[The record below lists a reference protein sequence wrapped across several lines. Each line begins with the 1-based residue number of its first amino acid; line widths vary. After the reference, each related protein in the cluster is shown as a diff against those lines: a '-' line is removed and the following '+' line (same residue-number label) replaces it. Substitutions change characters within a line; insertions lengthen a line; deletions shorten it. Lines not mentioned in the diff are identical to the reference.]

1 MKGNNMR
8 QKEIPPFEE
17 WPFRVPNIKKEV
29 ALAERLTAE
38 LREAKSGEEALKV
51 VKKFF
56 KASDR
61 VGEMFQMIE
70 VCYTGNTEN
79 EEYQKAVAVLDEGGP
94 LLTNASN
101 GFAKAMFESPF
112 RSYLEEKLG
121 SHLFTMYDYQL
132 RSFDERI
139 IEDAVE
145 ENKLSTEYDAL
156 IAGCKVPFRGETYN
170 LSQMGKFMEDLDRN
184 TRKAAAKAYYG
195 YLESRAEEIEAIYDK
210 LVKVRDRMA
219 KKLGFSNYIELGY
232 LRMGRYDY
240 NQEDVAF
247 YRDQIAANVTP
258 LATKLAKAQMK
269 RIGIRRPEIYD
280 LAIQFKEGN
289 PMPKG
294 TTQEKIE
301 HAKEMYDQL
310 SPEASFYFRFMADH
324 HLLDLETRKGKA
336 AGGYMTFFPI
346 HQVPFIFSNFN
357 GTSGDVDVLTHE
369 FGHSFQGFMGKDI
382 PVPEYRCPT
391 MEGAEIDSMSMEFF
405 THPYMHLFFDNPERY
420 RYVHLTDSISFLPY
434 GVTVDEF
441 QHWVYLH
448 SEATPEERDAEWCR
462 LEEKYTPFKR
472 SCYHDNQYLGKG
484 RRWLTQGHIFG
495 SPFYYIDYTLAQV
508 MAFQFFNLDRK
519 NHKVAWNRYVKLC
532 KMGGK
537 YPFRTLVGKS
547 HMKDPFAPGV
557 IAKTIRPLTKVLK
570 GYKID

>member
-1 MKGNNMR
+1 MK
-8 QKEIPPFEE
+8 QKEIPPFEQ
-17 WPFRVPNIKKEV
+17 WPFRVPNIKKED
-29 ALAERLTAE
+29 AKCEELTAE
-38 LREAKSGEEALKV
+38 LRSAKSEEEALKA

-61 VGEMFQMIE
+61 IQEMFQMIE
-70 VCYTGNTEN
+70 VCYTCDTEN
-79 EEYQKAVAVLDEGGP
+79 KKYVKAVNVLDEGGP

-101 GFAKAMFESPF
+101 GFAKALLESPY
-112 RSYLEEKLG
+112 RVYLEQKLG
-121 SHLFTMYDYQL
+121 SHLFTMYDFQL

-139 IEDAVE
+139 IEDSVE
-145 ENKLSTEYDAL
+145 ENKLTTEYSAI

-170 LSQMGKFMEDLDRN
+170 LSQMGKFMQDLDRN
-184 TRKAAAKAYYG
+184 TRKEAAEAYYG
-195 YLESRAEEIEAIYDK
+195 YLETRAPELEALYDK

-219 KKLGFSNYIELGY
+219 KKLGYKNYVELGY

-247 YRDQIAANVTP
+247 YRDQIAAFVTP
-258 LATKLAKAQMK
+258 LAGKLSKAQAK
-269 RIGIRRPEIYD
+269 RIGIAKPEIYD
-280 LAIQFKEGN
+280 LAIEFKEGN
-289 PMPKG
+289 PTPFG
-294 TTQEKIE
+294 TTAEKIE
-301 HAKEMYDQL
+301 RAKQMYDQL

-336 AGGYMTFFPI
+336 AGGYMTYFPL

-357 GTSGDVDVLTHE
+357 GTLGDVDVLTHE

-382 PVPEYRCPT
+382 KVPEYRCPT

-405 THPYMHLFFDNPERY
+405 AHPYMDLFFENPERY
-420 RYVHLTDSISFLPY
+420 RYVHLADSISFLPY

-441 QHWVYLH
+441 QHWVYLNP
-448 SEATPEERDAEWCR
+448 EATPEERDAEWCR
-462 LEEKYTPFKR
+462 LEEKYTPYKR
-472 SCYHDNQYLGKG
+472 ECYRDNQYLGKG
-484 RRWLTQGHIFG
+484 RRWLTQGHIFE

-519 NHKVAWNRYVKLC
+519 DHKLAWNRYLKLC

-537 YPFRTLVGKS
+537 YPFRTLVTKD
-547 HMKDPFAPGV
+547 HMKDPFLPGV
-557 IAKTIRPLTKVLK
+557 IEKTIRPLTKVLRS
-570 GYKID
+570 YNID